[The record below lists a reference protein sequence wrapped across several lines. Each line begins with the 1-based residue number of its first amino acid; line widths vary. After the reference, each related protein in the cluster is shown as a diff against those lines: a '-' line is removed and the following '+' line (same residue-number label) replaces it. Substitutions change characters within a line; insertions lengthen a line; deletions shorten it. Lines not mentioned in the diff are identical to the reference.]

1 MPLLQRDATIDIAII
16 DDEEVEAEETFTVSL
31 LRVIGG
37 ARLGAVTSV
46 TASIPAND
54 SPLGRF
60 GFQDQEVSP
69 DIITLSK
76 KTLFFQKGWF
86 LIVPQCHSFYD
97 FMSSTLLNT
106 S

>member
-1 MPLLQRDATIDIAII
+1 M
-16 DDEEVEAEETFTVSL
+16 EGEETFTVSL

-60 GFQDQEVSP
+60 GFQEQEVSP
-69 DIITLSK
+69 DIITLPKNPYIFLPQKQSYQFHNVTHFI
-76 KTLFFQKGWF
+76 TLCQSYCDIRLKA
-86 LIVPQCHSFYD
+86 
-97 FMSSTLLNT
+97 
-106 S
+106 